1 MFARLDVAFL
11 RGIMIASRILAH
23 LPRYKVDNAHDLP
36 LADFHDGKAAATH
49 ERAHVVPAQARQF
62 YNVLAIEKTF
72 SELSRKPFYLVR
84 DDLFDINCRIVS
96 VNSQIQITS
105 KSYL

>member
-1 MFARLDVAFL
+1 
-11 RGIMIASRILAH
+11 MIASCILAH
-23 LPRYKVDNAHDLP
+23 LPRYKVDYAHDLP
-36 LADFHDGKAAATH
+36 FADFHNGKAAAAH
-49 ERAHVVPAQARQF
+49 KCAHVVPAQARQF

-84 DDLFDINCRIVS
+84 DDLFDINCRIVP
-96 VNSQIQITS
+96 VNPQIQITS